1 MKKRF
6 LIAPLIVIFGLGIS
20 MMANAFERQ
29 LNAQS
34 DLARAIPLASDR
46 PYDDF
51 VMEAKSPKVYSLTG
65 FAENTQS
72 ENVKQIRKRLHD
84 RGFIIIEERTPS
96 SHGAGRFLCQGYGDD
111 GVLIFEK
118 MDNHNSYIAL
128 NYGYKWT
135 LSGCQFSVTQM
146 VTLDLKEVIRDE

>member
-46 PYDDF
+46 AYDDF
-51 VMEAKSPKVYSLTG
+51 VMEAKSPQVYSLTG
-65 FAENTQS
+65 FTENTQS

-96 SHGAGRFLCQGYGDD
+96 SHGAGRFLQMDSIRLSIFSYAD
-111 GVLIFEK
+111 G
-118 MDNHNSYIAL
+118 HA
-128 NYGYKWT
+128 
-135 LSGCQFSVTQM
+135 
-146 VTLDLKEVIRDE
+146 